1 MTDNNDKC
9 NVTVNLRDFTCN
21 KLHNDDEFEISLYG
35 VAIPVNAGEDIN
47 PYIYSN
53 YVGFTKSVS
62 KQEFPTQ
69 FSFEFDVNTFIT
81 EVKASS
87 NLENYTGQVYIY
99 IAISSEKFIKIE
111 RSFVMN
117 KEFFLIKGDHI
128 TRSI

>member
-62 KQEFPTQ
+62 KQEFPT
-69 FSFEFDVNTFIT
+69 
-81 EVKASS
+81 
-87 NLENYTGQVYIY
+87 
-99 IAISSEKFIKIE
+99 
-111 RSFVMN
+111 
-117 KEFFLIKGDHI
+117 
-128 TRSI
+128 